1 MRMPDSILKHG
12 YSNSIAP
19 CVSKCGPGV
28 AASALPG
35 SLLETQ
41 NLGPPLLTETE
52 CSLPGD
58 LHTK

>member
-1 MRMPDSILKHG
+1 MRMPESILKHE

-41 NLGPPLLTETE
+41 NFGPPLLTETE
-52 CSLPGD
+52 CSPPGD